1 MFNCCRVQDEVG
13 RRHSAEL
20 RDLQERLNIEKQAW
34 EENFMKKQV
43 SVCVASLPGPRQLLI
58 SCSTGNWQKANEGS
72 FGDKASAWPVCM
84 QLCINRHCYLLCVCI
99 HCYNIGSCNDDQG
112 A

>member
-1 MFNCCRVQDEVG
+1 MFNCCRVQDEVS

-43 SVCVASLPGPRQLLI
+43 SVCVASLPGPRQLLV
-58 SCSTGNWQKANEGS
+58 SCSKGKWQKADEVS
-72 FGDKASAWPVCM
+72 SRDEASVWPVCIQM
-84 QLCINRHCYLLCVCI
+84 YI
-99 HCYNIGSCNDDQG
+99 SM
-112 A
+112 

>member
-43 SVCVASLPGPRQLLI
+43 SVCVASLPGPRQLLV
-58 SCSTGNWQKANEGS
+58 SCSTGK
-72 FGDKASAWPVCM
+72 WPC
-84 QLCINRHCYLLCVCI
+84 RHCYLFCVYI